1 MGAGFVAAGGGVG
14 QAALRVADRLGGRG
28 APAAPA
34 RRVPPGPPP
43 RRGRVLGSIGYYL
56 NFLVDP
62 LGFVADRFERYGD
75 IYYAP
80 SADGGLYAIRHPDH
94 LHEVLVTRAAQFDKK
109 HTAFRRLSEVLGD
122 G

>member
-1 MGAGFVAAGGGVG
+1 MDSRLITAVEQVE
-14 QAALRVADRLGGRG
+14 QAAVRVADLVGDRSAR
-28 APAAPA
+28 APAPAPA

-62 LGFVADRFERYGD
+62 LGYVASRFERYGD

-80 SADGGLYAIRHPDH
+80 SVDGGLYAVMHPDH
-94 LHEVLVTRAAQFDKK
+94 LY
-109 HTAFRRLSEVLGD
+109 
-122 G
+122 